1 MPEGLKI
8 FKLPRDIKSGF
19 AMAKPL
25 FTVIVAECPR
35 VHLTGAVY
43 LLDILFRYLTKY
55 LNKSCRNAPSI
66 SSPWG

>member
-1 MPEGLKI
+1 MPKRLKI
-8 FKLPRDIKSGF
+8 FKLPRDVKGGF
-19 AMAKPL
+19 ATAKPP
-25 FTVIVAECPR
+25 FTVIVAFIPR

>member
-1 MPEGLKI
+1 MASGLPDAILINQKMKI
-8 FKLPRDIKSGF
+8 QQ
-19 AMAKPL
+19 